1 MTGLDDFL
9 EPLNRGVWEV
19 IVPKETV
26 TEPLDGGW
34 KRSAINVPSPG
45 TLASFR
51 KGRYHVHETGTEWRV
66 HLDRYDPHANPLLH
80 LVDDAPLILMISD
93 TFMTL
98 ISDTRRAELKNT
110 GDILKIQRYFWQQQ
124 VAIGLVL
131 VLAGLYILKNPV
143 VFFRSTF
150 ELVIPLAISAVGIL
164 ILAGGM
170 QGEPPAKRNV
180 LPGAGIVCA
189 GILAYILP
197 LVVWVALLLGVLAV
211 WMTASAILLLRR
223 VARGRHAVPEGFYSR
238 LLIGLTSLVAVLLIV
253 ASPVWILALLV
264 LTAGSVTL
272 LLGITLGINGL
283 RLRSRTGHS

>member
-110 GDILKIQRYFWQQQ
+110 GDILKIQRYIWQQQ

-197 LVVWVALLLGVLAV
+197 LVVWVALLLGILAV